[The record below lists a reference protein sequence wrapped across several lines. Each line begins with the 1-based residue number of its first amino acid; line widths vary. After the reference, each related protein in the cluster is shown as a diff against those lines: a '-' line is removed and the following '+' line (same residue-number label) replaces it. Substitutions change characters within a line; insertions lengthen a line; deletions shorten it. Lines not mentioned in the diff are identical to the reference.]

1 MYFIV
6 NSFLISTLY
15 SNSSTFMR
23 PDKKLSGY
31 LWTTTSTVLLFFFF
45 LVLLFISTFSP
56 FSSFFSPILPAL
68 WKFNSTGRGREFE
81 ADTEIALRY
90 IVNFAINPARPRAPA
105 TRKRAALFGRA
116 RWKLLLTTT
125 NISRARIFAYNSVWF
140 NRSRWQLSIFPIR
153 ILLIYDTLQGCKASS
168 RWKKAEKLLT

>member
-1 MYFIV
+1 MNHYKYRAPI
-6 NSFLISTLY
+6 
-15 SNSSTFMR
+15 
-23 PDKKLSGY
+23 
-31 LWTTTSTVLLFFFF
+31 FFFF
-45 LVLLFISTFSP
+45 FSTFSFHFLFPLFLP
-56 FSSFFSPILPAL
+56 FLPFFFFFSPILPAL

-125 NISRARIFAYNSVWF
+125 NISRTRIFAYNFV
-140 NRSRWQLSIFPIR
+140 
-153 ILLIYDTLQGCKASS
+153 
-168 RWKKAEKLLT
+168 

>member
-6 NSFLISTLY
+6 NSFLICTLY

-45 LVLLFISTFSP
+45 SFHFLFPLFLP
-56 FSSFFSPILPAL
+56 FLPFFPPILPAL

>member
-1 MYFIV
+1 MNHYKYRAPI
-6 NSFLISTLY
+6 
-15 SNSSTFMR
+15 
-23 PDKKLSGY
+23 
-31 LWTTTSTVLLFFFF
+31 FFFF
-45 LVLLFISTFSP
+45 LHFLVSLFISTFSP
-56 FSSFFSPILPAL
+56 FSSFFFFFSPILPAL

-125 NISRARIFAYNSVWF
+125 NISRTRIFAYNSV
-140 NRSRWQLSIFPIR
+140 
-153 ILLIYDTLQGCKASS
+153 
-168 RWKKAEKLLT
+168 